1 MRIRHKAANIV
12 HSGYSRMEF
21 LLLVMRRNEPWSLL
35 LTLTEVSRE
44 VLGKTWECFKVS
56 QCITVLTQSRSVNE
70 LSLCVSQSYSFK
82 KLSFPKR
89 SSKPCLTLSR
99 PWFFNSSSG
108 KNSKSVFDFLTY
120 LRETGFSF
128 SYRKVEHLHQP
139 IASSDKINRVSK
151 FDNSLSFGAKQNAVL
166 KIFFAS

>member
-44 VLGKTWECFKVS
+44 VLSKTRECFKES
-56 QCITVLTQSRSVNE
+56 QCITALTQSRSVNE
-70 LSLCVSQSYSFK
+70 LSLCVSQSYSLK
-82 KLSFPKR
+82 KLSFLKR

-99 PWFFNSSSG
+99 PRFLIPRREKTRSQSSTFWHIWEKQGFHFLIG
-108 KNSKSVFDFLTY
+108 KLSISTN
-120 LRETGFSF
+120 R
-128 SYRKVEHLHQP
+128 LHP
-139 IASSDKINRVSK
+139 RTRLI
-151 FDNSLSFGAKQNAVL
+151 G
-166 KIFFAS
+166 